1 MPAAATTGLAVKV
14 AKSGLIRKLVRIGLT
29 VYLVGFLAL
38 IAFAVTVLGGSM
50 ESEGMTEP
58 ANGARVP
65 VEYVAT
71 VMAAAD
77 ECEAVDAP
85 TIAAVIHVASGWD
98 PEFHDEFRDVGQDR
112 LGLGAYT
119 ARDWT
124 RLNGRVAESRRDATA
139 SIMTVAVELCGLD
152 NILSIVEPD
161 PAVRA
166 RMTIAAR
173 MYGIAAVE
181 DAHGVPDVDGALE
194 YVNAVEEAR
203 TSLALQFG
211 GGVESSELGARI
223 VAQAR
228 SAIGTPYIWAGGT
241 PSGPSAPNGGTKGFD
256 CSGLVMW
263 AVYNASDGKIALPH
277 LAKSQ
282 GGLGQAVLT
291 ARGNQADLSLM
302 SPGDVIAF
310 KLSNRVGTSPTDYD
324 HVGIYIGGG
333 RMIHAPKPG
342 SYVSE
347 ADLSSSYW
355 ATTMWTVRR
364 MG

>member
-1 MPAAATTGLAVKV
+1 MYGV
-14 AKSGLIRKLVRIGLT
+14 
-29 VYLVGFLAL
+29 
-38 IAFAVTVLGGSM
+38 
-50 ESEGMTEP
+50 
-58 ANGARVP
+58 
-65 VEYVAT
+65 
-71 VMAAAD
+71 
-77 ECEAVDAP
+77 
-85 TIAAVIHVASGWD
+85 AAV
-98 PEFHDEFRDVGQDR
+98 QD
-112 LGLGAYT
+112 
-119 ARDWT
+119 AR
-124 RLNGRVAESRRDATA
+124 
-139 SIMTVAVELCGLD
+139 
-152 NILSIVEPD
+152 
-161 PAVRA
+161 
-166 RMTIAAR
+166 
-173 MYGIAAVE
+173 
-181 DAHGVPDVDGALE
+181 GVPQVDGALE

-228 SAIGTPYIWAGGT
+228 SAVGTPYIWAGGT

-310 KLSNRVGTSPTDYD
+310 KLSNRVGMAPTDYD